1 MNWLNMHPIKK
12 MLIVLGNA
20 NHRKYV
26 SVVFTRPRWLTLE
39 SSEFVR
45 PSQSYIERGAGD
57 WLWIY
62 HKKAYGLNWPAMAIG
77 AIAIVSLILLSVLVF
92 ALASFIAKHRSVAA
106 LKLLPGRK
114 PSYLFGNALQLT
126 GEAHGEYYQERILS
140 WQGTNISLTYKL
152 RA

>member
-1 MNWLNMHPIKK
+1 MHPIKK

-26 SVVFTRPRWLTLE
+26 SVVFTRPRWLTLK

-140 WQGTNISLTYKL
+140 WQGTNIQARGLGV
-152 RA
+152 